1 MKNTFVSSH
10 VFSKSDISEL
20 STDSNFDATTKD
32 SDVNVTKVK
41 KLLDSQKSR
50 MKKTLTCLED
60 LKNIVSNPEIGNYV
74 QMTIKEILLLIK
86 MDEIKNTLLLDAL
99 DSLNTIKKN

>member
-1 MKNTFVSSH
+1 MEE
-10 VFSKSDISEL
+10 FSKSDISEL
-20 STDSNFDATTKD
+20 STDSNFDGTKD
-32 SDVNVTKVK
+32 SDMNVTKVK